1 MIHRFFL
8 LFLGRMSVLLIL
20 FMLTGCDS
28 AETSASGAPAN
39 DNDLPNVHTANYPL
53 AYFAHRIGGPHIDL
67 RYMDPDGDPA
77 FWEPN
82 EIEIAA
88 MQKADLI
95 LLNGA
100 TYSKWLD
107 HVSLP
112 SEILVDTSAAFADQ
126 FIEIKEGSTHS
137 HGAEGEHS
145 HAGTAFTT
153 WMDLSQ
159 AKQQAKAVL
168 EALVAKVPKA
178 QEDLEAR
185 AEALFGDLDIVD
197 REFQTAA
204 IQIRERPLM
213 ASHPVYQYF
222 GRKYGLDIDSVLW
235 EPETVPDDA
244 AIQELVDHL
253 KEHPA
258 KWMIWEGDPA
268 GDSILKLEA
277 LGLQSIVVNPC
288 GGKPAQGDWLTV
300 MYGNVA
306 ELQKIK

>member
-1 MIHRFFL
+1 MIHRSTF
-8 LFLGRMSVLLIL
+8 LFLSRSALLL
-20 FMLTGCDS
+20 ALLALSGCDS
-28 AETSASGAPAN
+28 AEPVASAPASQ
-39 DNDLPNVHTANYPL
+39 DDDPPTVHAANYPL

-67 RYMDPDGDPA
+67 RYMDPAGDPA

-126 FIEIKEGSTHS
+126 FIVTKEGATHS
-137 HGAEGEHS
+137 HGSEGEHS

-153 WMDLSQ
+153 WMDLSL
-159 AKQQAKAVL
+159 AKQQARAVL

-178 QEDLEAR
+178 QEEMEAR

-204 IQIRERPLM
+204 IKIRKRPLM

-222 GRKYGLDIDSVLW
+222 SRKYDLDIDAVLW

-253 KEHPA
+253 EEHPA

-268 GDSILKLEA
+268 RDSVLKLEA
-277 LGLQSIVVNPC
+277 LGLQSIVLNPC